1 VMLANS
7 GCLAYCSGQSFHDNL
22 VAHESEVDE
31 SVRMEGFRPHVCWNH
46 LTDRDNWPA
55 VLQSTWVRPEDLHHY
70 EELFPVV
77 KLATR
82 MHARPELVIAAY
94 VKRRYEGNLL
104 DLCEPGYGP
113 AFAPYIVDNARFPED
128 WFARTSTC
136 HRQCHRCSYCAEVLE
151 SVLRHVETF

>member
-1 VMLANS
+1 
-7 GCLAYCSGQSFHDNL
+7 
-22 VAHESEVDE
+22 
-31 SVRMEGFRPHVCWNH
+31 
-46 LTDRDNWPA
+46 
-55 VLQSTWVRPEDLHHY
+55 
-70 EELFPVV
+70 V